1 MEATTL
7 RNKIL
12 KDQEKVLSSV
22 VKLHYNKILHLIQ
35 LKVLCKH
42 VVYTFPKVPFIPG
55 IRIEFLSEFKEY
67 ILDEII
73 HKLKQDKY
81 QCKLVG
87 NDIHVSWELG
97 YDKNELKMYLSE
109 VLYTVYEKIKKASK
123 TNSTCLFTVP
133 LNVRYSYEL
142 VMNHVIQIL
151 IQKKYKVVRISNKVI
166 RIEW

>member
-12 KDQEKVLSSV
+12 KDQEKVLSGV

-42 VVYTFPKVPFIPG
+42 VIYPFPKVLFIPG

-73 HKLKQDKY
+73 RKLKQDKY
-81 QCKLVG
+81 DCKFIG
-87 NDIHVSWELG
+87 NDIHISWELG

-109 VLYTVYEKIKKASK
+109 VLYTVYEKIRKVSK
-123 TNSTCLFTVP
+123 THHKCLFTVP
-133 LNVRYSYEL
+133 LNVRYDYEL

-151 IQKKYKVVRISNKVI
+151 VQKKYNVTRIRNKVI
-166 RIEW
+166 EIKW